1 MSDENSSTTMADL
14 LKEYDKKE
22 TKRLHVG
29 DKVRVEIISISKDT
43 VFVDT
48 GMKIDGTVEIAELL
62 DENGSQPYNVGD
74 ILELYVMSI
83 RSRGIVLSR
92 ALSGIGGL
100 NMLEEA
106 YERGIP
112 VEGKVKSVVKGGLEV
127 EVMKRRTFCPAS
139 QVDIKYAEKLED
151 FIGKSF
157 NFLITEFE
165 EEGRNII
172 LSRRILLEQEQEK
185 TKTAFR
191 QELAEGSTITGRVVR
206 VMPFGAFVELT
217 PGIEGLIPISELGW
231 ARIDKVEDLLREG
244 DMVTAR
250 IIALKPDR
258 ITLSVK
264 QVSADPWDSVSERF
278 TTGQKLKGKVTRL
291 AKFGAFV
298 ELEPGIEGLVHI
310 SEMSYLKRIN
320 NPSEISK
327 PGDIVDLLIKEID
340 GENRKISL
348 SIKDAEGDP
357 WIDIENKYPL
367 GKPVTGIVEKKERFG
382 WFIQLEPGITGLMPK
397 SRIDKVPD
405 PAVIEKLSAGDKIIV
420 KVEEINSGERKIT
433 LAPAGDAD
441 DDWRQYTT
449 ETNVKSP
456 LAAKLQAAMDK
467 KKNDAGA

>member
-1 MSDENSSTTMADL
+1 MAEENSSTTMADL
-14 LKEYDKKE
+14 LKEYDRKE

-43 VFVDT
+43 LFVDT

-62 DENGSQPYNVGD
+62 DENGSLPYRIGD
-74 ILELYVMSI
+74 TLELYVMSI

-92 ALSGIGGL
+92 ALSGVGGL
-100 NMLEEA
+100 NMLEQA
-106 YERGIP
+106 YEKNIP
-112 VEGKVKSVVKGGLEV
+112 VEGKVKSVLKGGLEV

-139 QVDIKYAEKLED
+139 QVDIKYAGNLED
-151 FIGKSF
+151 FVGNTF

-185 TKTAFR
+185 NKASFR
-191 QELAEGSTITGRVVR
+191 QELAEGNVVTGRVVR

-231 ARIDKVEDLLREG
+231 ARVDKVEDLLHEG
-244 DMVTAR
+244 DTVTAK
-250 IIALKPDR
+250 I
-258 ITLSVK
+258 ITLSPEKVTLSLK
-264 QVSADPWDSVSERF
+264 QVSADPWDSVSERYSA
-278 TTGQKLKGKVTRL
+278 GQKLRGKVTRL

-298 ELEPGIEGLVHI
+298 ELEPGIDGLVHI

-320 NPSEISK
+320 NPSEVAK
-327 PGDIVDLLIKEID
+327 PGDAVDVMIKEVD
-340 GENRKISL
+340 GENHKISL

-397 SRIDKVPD
+397 SRVDKVPD

-420 KVEEINSGERKIT
+420 KTEEINATERRIT
-433 LAPAGDAD
+433 LAPAGEAD

-449 ETNVKSP
+449 EAKVMSP
-456 LAAKLQAAMDK
+456 LAAKLQAAIDK
-467 KKNDAGA
+467 KKKN

>member
-29 DKVRVEIISISKDT
+29 DKVRVEIISINKDT

-62 DENGSQPYNVGD
+62 DENGSLPYSIGD

-106 YERGIP
+106 YEKGIP

>member
-1 MSDENSSTTMADL
+1 MSDENNSTTMADL

-29 DKVRVEIISISKDT
+29 DKARVEIISISKDT

-62 DENGSQPYNVGD
+62 DENGSLPYSVGD

-100 NMLEEA
+100 NMLEQA
-106 YERGIP
+106 YEKSIP
-112 VEGKVKSVVKGGLEV
+112 VEGKIKSVVKGGLEV

-139 QVDIKYAEKLED
+139 QVDIKYADNLED
-151 FIGKSF
+151 FVGKSF

-231 ARIDKVEDLLREG
+231 ARVDKVEDLLHEG
-244 DMVTAR
+244 DTVTAR
-250 IIALKPDR
+250 IIALNPER

-320 NPSEISK
+320 NPSEIAK
-327 PGDIVDLLIKEID
+327 PGDIVDILIKEVD
-340 GENRKISL
+340 GENHKISL

-357 WIDIENKYPL
+357 WIDIDNKYPL

-405 PAVIEKLSAGDKIIV
+405 PSVIEKLSAGDKIIV
-420 KVEEINSGERKIT
+420 KVEEINPGERKIT

-449 ETNVKSP
+449 ETKVMSP
-456 LAAKLQAAMDK
+456 LAAKLQAAMDRK
-467 KKNDAGA
+467 KK

>member
-1 MSDENSSTTMADL
+1 MSDENNSTTMADL
-14 LKEYDKKE
+14 LKEYDGKE
-22 TKRLHVG
+22 KKRLHVG

-62 DENGSQPYNVGD
+62 DENGSLPYSVGD
-74 ILELYVMSI
+74 MLELYVMSI

-92 ALSGIGGL
+92 ALSGIGGM

-106 YERGIP
+106 YEKGIP

-139 QVDIKYAEKLED
+139 QVDIKYAGNLED
-151 FIGKSF
+151 FVGKSF
-157 NFLITEFE
+157 NFLITEFA

-172 LSRRILLEQEQEK
+172 LSRRVLLEQEQEK
-185 TKTAFR
+185 TKAAFR
-191 QELAEGSTITGRVVR
+191 QDLAEGSSVTGRVVR

-231 ARIDKVEDLLREG
+231 ARVDKVEDLLHEG

-250 IIALKPDR
+250 IITLTPEK

-264 QVSADPWDSVSERF
+264 QVSADPWDSVSDRF
-278 TTGQKLKGKVTRL
+278 AAGQKLKGKVTRL

-320 NPSEISK
+320 NPSEVAK
-327 PGDIVDLLIKEID
+327 PGDIADIMIKEVD

-357 WIDIENKYPL
+357 WIGIDDKYPL
-367 GKPVTGIVEKKERFG
+367 GKPVTGIIEKKERFG

-397 SRIDKVPD
+397 SRIDKAPD
-405 PAVIEKLSAGDKIIV
+405 PSVIEKLSAGDKIIV
-420 KVEEINSGERKIT
+420 KAEEINANERKIT
-433 LAPAGDAD
+433 LAPAGEGD
-441 DDWRQYTT
+441 DDWKQYAT
-449 ETNVKSP
+449 ETKIMSP

-467 KKNDAGA
+467 KKK